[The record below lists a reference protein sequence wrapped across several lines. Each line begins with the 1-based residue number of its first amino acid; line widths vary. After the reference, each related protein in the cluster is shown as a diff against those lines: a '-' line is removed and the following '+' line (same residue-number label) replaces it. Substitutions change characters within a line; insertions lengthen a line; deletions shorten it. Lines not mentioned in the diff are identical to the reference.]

1 MYQTFNTLKLKNK
14 SKKNMS
20 KLRPTAT
27 AKYTFKTFLQ
37 IHFLFFFGLDLNFK
51 SQNFL
56 NT

>member
-14 SKKNMS
+14 SKKKCQNSGIQQLLKIHS
-20 KLRPTAT
+20 KHFY
-27 AKYTFKTFLQ
+27 KYIF
-37 IHFLFFFGLDLNFK
+37 FFFGLDLNFK